1 MKKMHVLPTL
11 SFLGIVLLAA
21 PTASGQQ
28 TDSTVAVENVE
39 EATGEKAQRLF
50 ENEYA
55 EVMRVALAP
64 GDSLPRHEGGP
75 RVAYALGAYTIRFQ
89 QGGQDV
95 ERSFSQGDVH
105 FHEAGVHTVENV
117 GDSTAAFVVFERREA
132 ELPSASA
139 VEAETDLG
147 EEAPAKEEELLS
159 NEAFEVHE
167 VTLEP
172 GQRLPD
178 HTGYARIVHA
188 LSDYKVMFMQDG
200 EETTQSFSQGDVHF
214 HEAGPHA
221 LRNAGDM
228 AAEFLVVELKP

>member
-1 MKKMHVLPTL
+1 MNIYKTL
-11 SFLGIVLLAA
+11 FPALFLLILV
-21 PTASGQQ
+21 PTATGQQ
-28 TDSTVAVENVE
+28 TDSTAAENVE
-39 EATGEKAQRLF
+39 QATGEKAQRLF

-64 GDSLPRHEGGP
+64 GDSLPRHEGGA
-75 RVAYALGAYTIRFQ
+75 RVVRALSEYTVRFQ
-89 QGGQDV
+89 QGGRDV
-95 ERSFSQGDVH
+95 ERQFSQGDVH
-105 FHEAGVHTVENV
+105 FHEAGTHTAENI
-117 GDSTAAFVVFERREA
+117 GDSTALFVIFERREV
-132 ELPSASA
+132 ELPAAPA

-159 NEAFEVHE
+159 NEMFGMHG

-178 HTGYARIVHA
+178 HTGYARIVYA
-188 LSDYKVMFMQDG
+188 LSDYEVAFMQSG
-200 EETTQSFSQGDVHF
+200 EEATRSFSEGDVHF

-221 LRNAGDM
+221 IRNAGDR

>member
-1 MKKMHVLPTL
+1 MNIHKTP
-11 SFLGIVLLAA
+11 FLALFLLLVVPDAN
-21 PTASGQQ
+21 GQQ
-28 TDSTVAVENVE
+28 TDTTDVAEVVEQE
-39 EATGEKAQRLF
+39 TGEKAQRLF

-64 GDSLPRHEGGP
+64 GDSLPRHEGGA
-75 RVAYALGAYTIRFQ
+75 RVVYALGDYEVAFMHEGEETT
-89 QGGQDV
+89 
-95 ERSFSQGDVH
+95 RSFSEGDVH
-105 FHEAGVHTVENV
+105 FHEAGVHTAENV

-132 ELPSASA
+132 ELPSAPA
-139 VEAETDLG
+139 VEEEADLG

-159 NEAFEVHE
+159 SEAFEVHE

-178 HTGYARIVHA
+178 HTGYARVVYA
-188 LSDYKVMFMQDG
+188 LGDYEVAFMHEG
-200 EETTQSFSQGDVHF
+200 EETTRSFSEGDVHF

-221 LRNAGDM
+221 IRNTGDR